1 MLKNLSIRTKLLLLV
16 TLPTVL
22 LLYFAVTSSLT
33 KVGEYRELQAVA
45 EQTNLTTQFGDMVHE
60 LQKERGMSVGFLGSK
75 GTKFVSEL
83 PEQRTVCDTQI
94 SKLKTALSKFNSA
107 HSSASFSTLVGSA
120 TGNLDKITSI
130 RSGVTGL
137 SIEAAEAIKYY
148 TETIGFLLKIP
159 ADLSLSCRN
168 SEIGTLTSC
177 YSYLLQAKE
186 MAGIERATLSNTFA
200 RDNFAPGFFNRFVT
214 IVAKQET
221 YLGLFQFYANESQ
234 KKLFANKLTGAPIEE
249 VVRLRAIAMEKG
261 NEASLGGIEA
271 PHWFDVSTKRINL
284 LKEVENQL
292 AKDLLEKARG
302 VMSSTRTVM
311 IILMVVTI
319 CAVAMTLIFAQLI
332 IRGITG
338 SVHSIT
344 GASEHL
350 ANGDLTRRVLVD
362 GRDEIASASGSINN
376 FLDTTQHV
384 VRTATE
390 SSQEMATAS
399 EELSATAENLARNI
413 QQQFD
418 LVSKSEQ
425 LVTEVGQDLDITEE
439 LAVTSTEVLQETSGT
454 LKKFIQ
460 DLGSLNNRILR
471 DKGAQ
476 THLAQRMSNLNDEAD
491 KIRSVLGIIS
501 DIADQTNLLALNAS
515 IEAARAGEQGRGFAV
530 VADEVR
536 KLAQRTQH
544 SLVEIG
550 AITKTITTTIT
561 EIHTDVD
568 RVSDDISE
576 ISKESQALIVNA
588 ESTNDKLSSTVH
600 SSLTLVKKSTAIA
613 MRTKELIKIIQEM
626 YELSQQ
632 IRYAGDDTREVAHLL
647 AEKSGTLQT
656 ELSKFKV

>member
-1 MLKNLSIRTKLLLLV
+1 
-16 TLPTVL
+16 
-22 LLYFAVTSSLT
+22 
-33 KVGEYRELQAVA
+33 
-45 EQTNLTTQFGDMVHE
+45 
-60 LQKERGMSVGFLGSK
+60 
-75 GTKFVSEL
+75 
-83 PEQRTVCDTQI
+83 
-94 SKLKTALSKFNSA
+94 
-107 HSSASFSTLVGSA
+107 
-120 TGNLDKITSI
+120 
-130 RSGVTGL
+130 
-137 SIEAAEAIKYY
+137 
-148 TETIGFLLKIP
+148 
-159 ADLSLSCRN
+159 
-168 SEIGTLTSC
+168 
-177 YSYLLQAKE
+177 
-186 MAGIERATLSNTFA
+186 
-200 RDNFAPGFFNRFVT
+200 
-214 IVAKQET
+214 
-221 YLGLFQFYANESQ
+221 
-234 KKLFANKLTGAPIEE
+234 
-249 VVRLRAIAMEKG
+249 MEKG

-471 DKGAQ
+471 DKSAQ